1 MAAYRI
7 FTDATAD
14 MPGFS
19 TAGLPP
25 VVTIPMQVE
34 VNGQEFIY
42 GPDGDLSVNMFYQMQ
57 RSG

>member
-42 GPDGDLSVNMFYQMQ
+42 GPDGDLFYFSQ
-57 RSG
+57 